1 MTLTTQQQLEFEIE
15 NSFQQNNCHIRV
27 NKLKEK
33 TSTNQQNDGLNQ
45 DFNYRKDLMT
55 KYMWLLPLFNLY
67 EFL

>member
-33 TSTNQQNDGLNQ
+33 ASTNQQNDGLNQ

-55 KYMWLLPLFNLY
+55 KYMWLPLFNLY

>member
-55 KYMWLLPLFNLY
+55 KYMWLPLFNLY
-67 EFL
+67 ELL

>member
-55 KYMWLLPLFNLY
+55 KYMWLPLFNLY

>member
-15 NSFQQNNCHIRV
+15 NFFQQNNCHIRV

-55 KYMWLLPLFNLY
+55 KYMWLPLFNLY